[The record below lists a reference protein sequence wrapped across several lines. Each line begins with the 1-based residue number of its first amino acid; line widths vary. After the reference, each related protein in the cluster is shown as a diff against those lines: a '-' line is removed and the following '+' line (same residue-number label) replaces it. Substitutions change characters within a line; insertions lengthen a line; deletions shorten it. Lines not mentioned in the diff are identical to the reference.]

1 MTTLS
6 TEVVAERG
14 RGEDRA
20 VNVNKVEGKDLA
32 IPCSLQ
38 ENRDKGEKKKEN
50 FEWT

>member
-1 MTTLS
+1 LLK
-6 TEVVAERG
+6 EEEERIG
-14 RGEDRA
+14 A